1 MPKFKRKKE
10 ISMQKSAQHFSMPKS
25 SFQGRLK
32 MLKSAS
38 EAKLKPQVD
47 RFENTILGETE
58 AQVASHEKG

>member
-1 MPKFKRKKE
+1 
-10 ISMQKSAQHFSMPKS
+10 MQKSAQHFSMPKS